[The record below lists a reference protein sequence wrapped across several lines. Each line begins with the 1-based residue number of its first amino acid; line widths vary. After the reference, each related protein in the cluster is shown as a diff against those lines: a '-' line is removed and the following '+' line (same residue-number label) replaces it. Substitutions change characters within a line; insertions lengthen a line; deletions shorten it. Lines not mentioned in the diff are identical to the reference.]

1 MEITGTVLEIGQTT
15 QVTDKF
21 KKRDLI
27 LEYADNPQYPEQIK
41 FEAHQA
47 VCDKLD
53 ELRPGDTIKVHFN
66 LRGRKWTD
74 KQGKD
79 QYFNTLALWK
89 FEVNQTVAT
98 PPPPA
103 PVPSSAPED
112 DDLPFS

>member
-1 MEITGTVLEIGQTT
+1 MEITGSVLEIGQTT

-66 LRGRKWTD
+66 LKGRKWTD
-74 KQGKD
+74 KNGKD
-79 QYFNTLALWK
+79 QYFNTLSIWK
-89 FEVNQTVAT
+89 FDVNQTVAT
-98 PPPPA
+98 PEYAKPA
-103 PVPSSAPED
+103 DITSAPD
-112 DDLPFS
+112 DDLPF